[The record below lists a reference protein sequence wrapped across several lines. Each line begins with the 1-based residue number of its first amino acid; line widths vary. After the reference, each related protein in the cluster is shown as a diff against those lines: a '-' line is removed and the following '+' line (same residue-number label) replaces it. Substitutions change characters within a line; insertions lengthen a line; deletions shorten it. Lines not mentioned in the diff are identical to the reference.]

1 MLWRVRLCISNCL
14 GHLKLLQC
22 GLGSYGERNNKSS
35 TYWNKV
41 VEFRSKVCRSLWK
54 AEKMRA
60 ISKALC

>member
-14 GHLKLLQC
+14 GHLKLSQC

-41 VEFRSKVCRSLWK
+41 VEFRSKVYRSLWK
-54 AEKMRA
+54 A
-60 ISKALC
+60 